1 MKAKTTPYAYS
12 DEPAEGS
19 NNPPRSFERF
29 DGNHR
34 LNLLAIYLHSSI
46 REIKCGVYSRTLRL
60 RFSELLS
67 PIQRTK

>member
-12 DEPAEGS
+12 DEPYEGP
-19 NNPPRSFERF
+19 NNFPRPFGRL

-34 LNLLAIYLHSSI
+34 LDPLAIHLHSSI
-46 REIKCGVYSRTLRL
+46 RETKCSAYSRTLRL
-60 RFSELLS
+60 RFSKLLS